1 MRLTNLLQ
9 ANLLQANLLLDTY
22 TFVWWD
28 NETLNLSPRVLSLCY
43 DPNVILYLSL
53 VSLWEIQ
60 IKSSLEK
67 LSLRLPLRD
76 LVADH
81 QQNNGLQLLPITLN
95 HILALNSLP
104 QLHRDPFD
112 RLLIAQAQ
120 VEAMPLASADRVF
133 AGYPV
138 SIVWP
143 SPDPEASLR
152 VLKARQRLKYLEY
165 SVRHPGNFALAKHIL
180 CTEGK
185 LLEQIGDEVLEKT
198 CSPQF

>member
-1 MRLTNLLQ
+1 MKLTNLLQ
-9 ANLLQANLLLDTY
+9 TNLLLDTH
-22 TFVWWD
+22 TFLWWD
-28 NETLNLSPRVLSLCY
+28 NEAVNLSPRVLSLCH

-60 IKSSLEK
+60 IKRGLGK

-81 QQNNGLQLLPITLN
+81 QQNNGLQLVPVTLD
-95 HILALNSLP
+95 HIFALNSLP

-138 SIVWP
+138 SVVW
-143 SPDPEASLR
+143 
-152 VLKARQRLKYLEY
+152 
-165 SVRHPGNFALAKHIL
+165 
-180 CTEGK
+180 
-185 LLEQIGDEVLEKT
+185 
-198 CSPQF
+198 